1 MLKKINMKKGSVVLL
16 VTVFVVAFLVLGV
29 VVAYKYGMLNRRI
42 DDSQT
47 NTPDKTAVQDDLKDR
62 SSEITQLDS
71 DDKIGTI
78 EQDLNKTDINSLD
91 QEVLGVK
98 TESDSL

>member
-1 MLKKINMKKGSVVLL
+1 MPKKINMKKGSVVLL
-16 VTVFVVAFLVLGV
+16 VTVIVVAFLVLGV
-29 VVAYKYGMLNRRI
+29 VVAYKYGMLNRPI
-42 DDSQT
+42 DELQT
-47 NTPDKTAVQDDLKDR
+47 NTPDKTAVQDNLKDR
-62 SSEITQLDS
+62 SGEIAQLDS